1 MPFDH
6 WTSNEKR
13 KIFISKLKKK
23 CVYLSYDTKS
33 LFIQYLFWKKLTLAT
48 PMYSFIYST
57 PRCLDIVVCKHVGT
71 TMDFILLYDAPF
83 SFFLSRMSSF
93 FFFFQLRLSA
103 NRKNSVFIITAMKL
117 LRITNNLFEELWSYI
132 QTLSRFDLIILVLS
146 KHFISCSKIEN
157 R

>member
-117 LRITNNLFEELWSYI
+117 LRITNNLFEELWSYKPC
-132 QTLSRFDLIILVLS
+132 RDLIWLYWFFRNILFPVAKL
-146 KHFISCSKIEN
+146 KIDK
-157 R
+157 

>member
-6 WTSNEKR
+6 WTSNEKEN
-13 KIFISKLKKK
+13 IYFQIEKK
-23 CVYLSYDTKS
+23 CVYLSYDMKS

-57 PRCLDIVVCKHVGT
+57 PRCRDIVVCKHVGT

>member
-1 MPFDH
+1 M
-6 WTSNEKR
+6 
-13 KIFISKLKKK
+13 
-23 CVYLSYDTKS
+23 KS